1 MITPELVEPFREKLR
16 AVEAR
21 LSESAVGLPPKAYRA
36 LIQEH
41 RRLKRLIEK
50 AETYLTARRRLDE
63 YQGLLADPACEPEIK
78 TLVREE
84 LPALEADIGRL
95 EEEALEAFLPPDPD
109 DDRNAI
115 LEIRAGTGG
124 EEAALFAGDLLRMYS
139 RYAQDR
145 GWRAVLLD
153 ASPSDAGGFKE
164 AILSIEGEGVFKTLK
179 FESGVHRV
187 QRVPATEAQGRIHTS
202 AASVVVLPEADPE
215 ETDFDIPEKD
225 LRMDTYRASG
235 AGGQHVNRTDSA
247 VRLTHL
253 PTGLT
258 AACQSERSQARNR
271 ERALAMLKARLL
283 DLRRQEEAARTGQT
297 RRMAIGTGDRSEKI
311 RTYNFPQ
318 NRVTDHRI
326 NRSWHALDRILEG
339 DLDDLIHA
347 LAVHDVRLR
356 IESLTGSMNQP
367 KPPPGRN
374 ENDDR

>member
-16 AVEAR
+16 DVESR
-21 LSESAVGLPPKAYRA
+21 LSESAVGLPPRAYRS

-41 RRLKRLIEK
+41 RRLKRLVEK
-50 AETYLTARRRLDE
+50 AEAYLTARRRLDE
-63 YQGLLADPACEPEIK
+63 YQGMLADPACEPEIK

-84 LPALEADIGRL
+84 LPALEADLGRL

-109 DDRNAI
+109 DERNAI

-145 GWRAVLLD
+145 GWRAALLD

-225 LRMDTYRASG
+225 LRMDTFRASG

-283 DLRRQEEAARTGQT
+283 DLRRQEEAARTGQA

-326 NRSWHALDRILEG
+326 NRSWHTLDRILEG

-356 IESLTGSMNQP
+356 IESLAGGTNQP
-367 KPPPGRN
+367 EPTSGRN

>member
-1 MITPELVEPFREKLR
+1 MITTDLVEPFRNKLR
-16 AVEAR
+16 VIESRMSEPAVAAQPR
-21 LSESAVGLPPKAYRA
+21 TFRTLL
-36 LIQEH
+36 QEH
-41 RRLKRLIEK
+41 RRLKRLVEK
-50 AETYLTARRRLDE
+50 ADAYLAARRRMEE
-63 YQGLLADPACEPEIK
+63 YQEMLGDPACEPEMK

-84 LPALEADIGRL
+84 LESLEAALGGM

-124 EEAALFAGDLLRMYS
+124 EEAALFAADLLRMYS
-139 RYAQDR
+139 RYAQER
-145 GWRAVLLD
+145 GWKVSLLD
-153 ASPSDAGGFKE
+153 ASPAEAGGYKE
-164 AILSIEGEGVFKTLK
+164 AILAVEGEEVYKTLK

-187 QRVPATEAQGRIHTS
+187 QRVPVTEAQGRIHTS

-215 ETDFDIPEKD
+215 NSDIEIPEKD

-235 AGGQHVNRTDSA
+235 AGGQYVNRTDSA

-283 DLRRQEEAARTGQT
+283 DLRRQEELARTGRA

-326 NRSWHALDRILEG
+326 GRSWHSLDRILDGE
-339 DLDDLIHA
+339 LDEVLRA
-347 LAVHDVRLR
+347 LASQDARAR
-356 IESLTGSMNQP
+356 IEALAKEGTLSVSAFDA
-367 KPPPGRN
+367 
-374 ENDDR
+374 E